1 MSKEI
6 KQYTMKRTFIIKG
19 GGQRVQQCI
28 ENGTHVEYEV
38 KETDYAA
45 KSGVDGS
52 NLYTIIWA
60 SSLER
65 LKEMTEEW
73 TDKEVTLVKK
83 NDF

>member
-1 MSKEI
+1 
-6 KQYTMKRTFIIKG
+6 MKKTFIIKR
-19 GGQRVQQCI
+19 GGQYVQQCV
-28 ENGTHVEYEV
+28 ENGTPVEYEV

-73 TDKEVTLVKK
+73 TDVDVTLIESSG
-83 NDF
+83 F